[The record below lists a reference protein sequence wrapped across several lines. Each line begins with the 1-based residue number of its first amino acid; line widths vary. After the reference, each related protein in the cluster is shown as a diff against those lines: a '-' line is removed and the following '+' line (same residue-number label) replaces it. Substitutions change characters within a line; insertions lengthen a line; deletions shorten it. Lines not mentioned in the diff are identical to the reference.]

1 MRVERDRRSWAIESD
16 TPKHECG
23 VFGIYAPGEEVARL
37 TFWGVYNLQHR
48 GQESAGI
55 ATLSDQGIDVKKRM
69 GLLREG
75 FKEKDIESLAG
86 FAAIGHTRYSNTGG
100 SNIANAQPVVYE
112 NIAVAQ
118 NGNLINSPQLRTDLM
133 RKGISPSSTDG
144 IRCSSDGEIIAQVI
158 ATSEGKDIIEKI
170 QTASRKMIGAY
181 TLTILAENSL
191 IALKDSHGFW
201 PLCLGKINGNG
212 FVVASESAALDII
225 KAQYIR
231 EIEPGEIVQI
241 NGRGIQSFK
250 LPIEARRAECS
261 FDLTYF
267 RAPDS
272 LITPDRYVYEF
283 RRELGRQ
290 LAKDFPVDADIVI
303 GEKDSG
309 TFAAHG
315 FAQVSGIPF
324 NEGSIKNPYSKRVF
338 IDPDRRSRDREVE
351 LKHRILKPEIYG
363 KRVIVITD
371 SIVRGTTSKG
381 LIRMLR
387 EAGAREVHMR
397 VTYPPITD
405 PCHVGIDMESKGFL
419 IAANKTV
426 EEIRVE
432 IGADSL
438 AYQTPEGWEKVSQ
451 RSLNTYC
458 TACFTG
464 EYPIPV
470 PASRDK
476 FVLEGVIN

>member
-1 MRVERDRRSWAIESD
+1 MQVERDRQSWAVESD
-16 TPKHECG
+16 KPKHECG
-23 VFGIYAPGEEVARL
+23 VFGIYAPGEDVARL
-37 TFWGVYNLQHR
+37 TFWGVFNLQHR

-55 ATLSDQGIDVKKRM
+55 AALSDQGIDVKKRM

-75 FKEKDIESLAG
+75 FKEEDIELLLG

-112 NIAVAQ
+112 NIIAVAQ
-118 NGNLINSPQLRTDLM
+118 NGNLINSAQLRIDLM
-133 RKGISPSSTDG
+133 KKGIYPSSTDG

-170 QTASRKMIGAY
+170 QAASRKMNGAY

-191 IALKDSHGFW
+191 IALKDPHGFW
-201 PLCLGKINGNG
+201 PLCLGKINGSG
-212 FVVASESAALDII
+212 YVVASESAALDII

-241 NGRGIQSFK
+241 NERGVQSFK
-250 LPIEARRAECS
+250 LPIKARRAECS

-272 LITPDRYVYEF
+272 LITPDRSIYQF
-283 RRELGRQ
+283 REELGRQ
-290 LAKDFPVDADIVI
+290 LARDFPVDTDIVI

-309 TFAAHG
+309 TFGAHG
-315 FAQVSGIPF
+315 FAEESGIPF
-324 NEGSIKNPYSKRVF
+324 NEGSIKNPYSQRVY
-338 IDPDRRSRDREVE
+338 IDPDRRSRKRKVE
-351 LKHRILKPEIYG
+351 LKHRVLKPEIFG
-363 KRVIVITD
+363 KRVVLVTD
-371 SIVRGTTSKG
+371 SIVESTTSKG
-381 LIRMLR
+381 LVRMLR
-387 EAGAREVHMR
+387 EAGAKEVHVR

-405 PCHVGIDMESKGFL
+405 PCHVGIDMESKFL
-419 IAANKTV
+419 IAAHKTV

-451 RSLNTYC
+451 RSLNTFC

-470 PASRDK
+470 PKERDK
-476 FVLEGVIN
+476 FALA